1 MSTQLVLGYDS
12 MAFRP
17 PYGSKNGWPPFI
29 WISMTTSST
38 PWASRARPLSAPT
51 AERADRELMV
61 MELYRRGAL
70 SRGKAAEL
78 LGMPLGDFL
87 KRANALGIPYF
98 NFTDEEFAAELA
110 AGKR

>member
-1 MSTQLVLGYDS
+1 MAAIHLDLDDDFLNPLGQQGPS
-12 MAFRP
+12 
-17 PYGSKNGWPPFI
+17 I
-29 WISMTTSST
+29 
-38 PWASRARPLSAPT
+38 
-51 AERADRELMV
+51 ERADRELMV

>member
-1 MSTQLVLGYDS
+1 
-12 MAFRP
+12 
-17 PYGSKNGWPPFI
+17 
-29 WISMTTSST
+29 MTTIHLDLDETLVALLRQQDPSV
-38 PWASRARPLSAPT
+38 
-51 AERADRELMV
+51 ERAARELMV

-110 AGKR
+110 AGRRE